1 MTIEQRLDQLEQRN
15 KRLTATP
22 MLLPLALCAVLTLS
36 GLPTDIQAQDE
47 NTQSIGFVA
56 GSTHGIGV
64 SYARQNSQTGYGWQ
78 VSGFPVW
85 SQGERH
91 LFGAVALFKT
101 LNQGKKGR
109 AFLSFGVAAHYNRSI
124 YEEWEWDA
132 VGNRSNSI
140 GTRDDESYG
149 LVFGPGVG
157 LERWFAENFAVSL
170 EIPAAIR
177 VDSDE
182 GFSILPIPNCALAYR
197 W

>member
-1 MTIEQRLDQLEQRN
+1 LPSNTEDTRKQRKKYRENLDHCPR
-15 KRLTATP
+15 K
-22 MLLPLALCAVLTLS
+22 LLLLSQARVKNGPLKFLYV
-36 GLPTDIQAQDE
+36 
-47 NTQSIGFVA
+47 
-56 GSTHGIGV
+56 
-64 SYARQNSQTGYGWQ
+64 
-78 VSGFPVW
+78 GFPVW

-124 YEEWEWDA
+124 YEDEH
-132 VGNRSNSI
+132 GQIHISN
-140 GTRDDESYG
+140 GDDESYG
-149 LVFGPGVG
+149 LIFGPGVG

>member
-1 MTIEQRLDQLEQRN
+1 MTVEQRLDQLEKRN
-15 KRLTATP
+15 KRLPATP

-56 GSTHGIGV
+56 GSTQGIGV

-78 VSGFPVW
+78 VSGFPMW

-124 YEEWEWDA
+124 HEEWD
-132 VGNRSNSI
+132 GD
-140 GTRDDESYG
+140 GTSTNEIDDERHG

-182 GFSILPIPNCALAYR
+182 GFSILPIPNFALAYR

>member
-1 MTIEQRLDQLEQRN
+1 MTMEQRMDRLEKRN

-22 MLLPLALCAVLTLS
+22 MVLPLAMCAVLALS
-36 GLPTDIQAQDE
+36 GLPTEIQAQVE

-124 YEEWEWDA
+124 YEDEH
-132 VGNRSNSI
+132 GQIHISN
-140 GTRDDESYG
+140 GDDESYG
-149 LVFGPGVG
+149 LIFGPGVG

>member
-1 MTIEQRLDQLEQRN
+1 MIFEQRLQQLEIAN
-15 KRLTATP
+15 KRLTVTP
-22 MLLPLALCAVLTLS
+22 ILLPLALCAILILS
-36 GLPTDIQAQDE
+36 GLPTEIQAQDE

-64 SYARQNSQTGYGWQ
+64 SYARQNGQTGHGWQ

-85 SQGERH
+85 TQSERH

-124 YEEWEWDA
+124 YEDEHGQ
-132 VGNRSNSI
+132 VHISN
-140 GTRDDESYG
+140 GDEESYG
-149 LVFGPGVG
+149 LIFGPGVG

>member
-1 MTIEQRLDQLEQRN
+1 MPKWPDRTWME
-15 KRLTATP
+15 
-22 MLLPLALCAVLTLS
+22 
-36 GLPTDIQAQDE
+36 
-47 NTQSIGFVA
+47 
-56 GSTHGIGV
+56 
-64 SYARQNSQTGYGWQ
+64 

-85 SQGERH
+85 TQSERH

-124 YEEWEWDA
+124 YEDEHGQ
-132 VGNRSNSI
+132 VHISN
-140 GTRDDESYG
+140 GDDESYG
-149 LVFGPGVG
+149 LIFGPGVG

>member
-1 MTIEQRLDQLEQRN
+1 MIFEQRLQQLEIAN
-15 KRLTATP
+15 KRLKVTHIW
-22 MLLPLALCAVLTLS
+22 LPLALCAILILS
-36 GLPTDIQAQDE
+36 GLPTEIQAQDE

-64 SYARQNSQTGYGWQ
+64 SYARQNGQTGHGWQ

-85 SQGERH
+85 TQSERH

-124 YEEWEWDA
+124 YEDEHGQ
-132 VGNRSNSI
+132 VHISN
-140 GTRDDESYG
+140 GDDESYG
-149 LVFGPGVG
+149 LIFGPGVG

-177 VDSDE
+177 VDSYE

>member
-1 MTIEQRLDQLEQRN
+1 MTIKQRFDQLERRN
-15 KRLTATP
+15 TRLTATP
-22 MLLPLALCAVLTLS
+22 MLLPIALCTVLILC
-36 GLPTDIQAQDE
+36 GLPTEIQAQDE

-64 SYARQNSQTGYGWQ
+64 SYARQNSQSGYGWQ
-78 VSGFPVW
+78 VSGFPMW

-109 AFLSFGVAAHYNRSI
+109 AFLSFGVAAYYNRSI
-124 YEEWEWDA
+124 HEERDGDRTSTNE
-132 VGNRSNSI
+132 I
-140 GTRDDESYG
+140 EIDDERHG

-177 VDSDE
+177 VDSNE
-182 GFSILPIPNCALAYR
+182 GFSILPIPNFALAYR

>member
-1 MTIEQRLDQLEQRN
+1 MTVEQRLDQLERRN
-15 KRLTATP
+15 TRLTATP
-22 MLLPLALCAVLTLS
+22 MLLPIALCAVLTLW
-36 GLPTDIQAQDE
+36 GLPTEILAQDE
-47 NTQSIGFVA
+47 NTQSVGFVA

-64 SYARQNSQTGYGWQ
+64 SYARQNSQSGIGWQ
-78 VSGFPVW
+78 VSGFPIW
-85 SQGERH
+85 SQDERH

-124 YEEWEWDA
+124 HEEWEWDA
-132 VGNRSNSI
+132 DGNRTNEI
-140 GTRDDESYG
+140 EIDDESHG
-149 LVFGPGVG
+149 LVFGRGVG

>member
-1 MTIEQRLDQLEQRN
+1 MIFEQRLQQLEIAN
-15 KRLTATP
+15 KRLKVTHIW
-22 MLLPLALCAVLTLS
+22 LPLTLCAILILS
-36 GLPTDIQAQDE
+36 GLPTEIQAQDE

-64 SYARQNSQTGYGWQ
+64 SYARQNGQTGHGWQ

-85 SQGERH
+85 TQSERH

-124 YEEWEWDA
+124 YEDEHGQ
-132 VGNRSNSI
+132 VHISN
-140 GTRDDESYG
+140 GDDESYG
-149 LVFGPGVG
+149 LIFGPGVG

>member
-1 MTIEQRLDQLEQRN
+1 MIFEQRLQQLEIAN
-15 KRLTATP
+15 KRLTVIP
-22 MLLPLALCAVLTLS
+22 ILLLSALCAVLILS
-36 GLPTDIQAQDE
+36 GLPTEIQAQDE

-64 SYARQNSQTGYGWQ
+64 SYARQNGQTGHGWQ

-85 SQGERH
+85 TQSERH

-124 YEEWEWDA
+124 YEDEHGQ
-132 VGNRSNSI
+132 VHISN
-140 GTRDDESYG
+140 GDDESYG
-149 LVFGPGVG
+149 LIFGPGVG

>member
-1 MTIEQRLDQLEQRN
+1 MTVEQRLEQLEKRN

-22 MLLPLALCAVLTLS
+22 MLLPLAMCAVLALS
-36 GLPTDIQAQDE
+36 GLPTEIQAQVE

-78 VSGFPVW
+78 VSAFPVW

-124 YEEWEWDA
+124 YEEWD
-132 VGNRSNSI
+132 GNATSTNEI
-140 GTRDDESYG
+140 DDERHG

>member
-1 MTIEQRLDQLEQRN
+1 MNQSRN
-15 KRLTATP
+15 SE
-22 MLLPLALCAVLTLS
+22 MYFPLHHY
-36 GLPTDIQAQDE
+36 P
-47 NTQSIGFVA
+47 SISSV
-56 GSTHGIGV
+56 
-64 SYARQNSQTGYGWQ
+64 Q
-78 VSGFPVW
+78 
-85 SQGERH
+85 QG
-91 LFGAVALFKT
+91 GAVALFKT

-124 YEEWEWDA
+124 YEDEHGQ
-132 VGNRSNSI
+132 VHISN
-140 GTRDDESYG
+140 GDDESYG
-149 LVFGPGVG
+149 LIFGPGVG

>member
-1 MTIEQRLDQLEQRN
+1 MI
-15 KRLTATP
+15 
-22 MLLPLALCAVLTLS
+22 LS
-36 GLPTDIQAQDE
+36 GLPTEIQAQDE

-64 SYARQNSQTGYGWQ
+64 SYARQNGQTGHGWQ

-85 SQGERH
+85 TQSERH

-109 AFLSFGVAAHYNRSI
+109 AFLSFGVAAHYNRTLH
-124 YEEWEWDA
+124 EEWVCDA
-132 VGNRSNSI
+132 VGNRSTLI

-149 LVFGPGVG
+149 LIFGHGVG
-157 LERWFAENFAVSL
+157 LERWSAENFAVSL

-177 VDSDE
+177 VDSHE
-182 GFSILPIPNCALAYR
+182 GLLILPIPNCALAYR

>member
-1 MTIEQRLDQLEQRN
+1 MHAKTAKLDMYGRFQGF
-15 KRLTATP
+15 
-22 MLLPLALCAVLTLS
+22 LCGPKAKDTS
-36 GLPTDIQAQDE
+36 
-47 NTQSIGFVA
+47 
-56 GSTHGIGV
+56 
-64 SYARQNSQTGYGWQ
+64 
-78 VSGFPVW
+78 
-85 SQGERH
+85 
-91 LFGAVALFKT
+91 FGAVALFKT

-124 YEEWEWDA
+124 YEDEHGQ
-132 VGNRSNSI
+132 VHISN
-140 GTRDDESYG
+140 GDDEGYG
-149 LVFGPGVG
+149 LIFGPGVG

>member
-1 MTIEQRLDQLEQRN
+1 MTIEQRLDQLEKRN

-36 GLPTDIQAQDE
+36 GLSTDIQAQDE

-64 SYARQNSQTGYGWQ
+64 NYALHNSQSGIGWQ
-78 VSGFPVW
+78 VSGFPMW
-85 SQGERH
+85 SQDERH

-101 LNQGKKGR
+101 LNQGKEGR
-109 AFLSFGVAAHYNRSI
+109 AFLSFGVAAYYNRSI
-124 YEEWEWDA
+124 HEERDGDRTSTNE
-132 VGNRSNSI
+132 I
-140 GTRDDESYG
+140 EIDDERHG

-177 VDSDE
+177 VDSNE
-182 GFSILPIPNCALAYR
+182 GFSILPIPNFALAYR